1 MMSVSLFLLLYLCIF
16 ILFIIPHRTLLVVG
30 TLGSNNVELM
40 LLQRDNDVASTLIYN
55 SNMTLT
61 FFPLSV

>member
-16 ILFIIPHRTLLVVG
+16 ILFIIPPRAMLVAG
-30 TLGSNNVELM
+30 TLGSNNVEL
-40 LLQRDNDVASTLIYN
+40 QRYNDVASTLIYN
-55 SNMTLT
+55 SNLTLT